1 MKKIKLTNKI
11 KKRILI
17 GVGCFV
23 GVIVIA
29 LSIPKSIYEKVF
41 SNNDIQVEQ
50 GSDDNSPTKLIY
62 VLKNNDDLVGIN
74 LKVDSLEEDEIV
86 QKWELLTS
94 KANTYP
100 LGYST
105 PVAPS
110 TKLTKYEVLQNKL
123 TLVLSEEFLN
133 SDGKNALA
141 CIAWTFCNDEIDEVV
156 IKVNDLVLSNLQ
168 DYSFDK
174 IDKTINVNYV
184 FETSYLFEADYI
196 TILHEE
202 DNFFIPITYFFKDIM
217 PVDFLA
223 CKLLSDDLVSN
234 DGYNYEINENELIIN
249 LGSDEVI
256 STEVINEFKEAVKLN
271 FDVLSLTINNNV
283 MTIYEEN
290 FEENT
295 VNGVLDNVDINNIN

>member
-94 KANTYP
+94 RANTYP

>member
-1 MKKIKLTNKI
+1 MKKIKLTNKM